1 MHISPSPTTAAFLSL
16 DTNNDNCFPSA
27 LIDLKNATDDSLA
40 PYLTTLPKPY
50 TFTQQHTKT
59 DVHLLLGYTAV
70 LIAAVLF
77 YADYKLGWAAT
88 KAYTGPACVAY
99 FVLNGALTYW
109 IWAVEAGTVFVGIR
123 EGGQKVQ
130 HKQHCSI
137 AHSCLCSVLLTQHY
151 LQLTLKSST
160 QKYKPIY
167 KLKVTYE
174 APSGKRWEDKEM
186 QGSFTQW
193 FNTHGYL
200 QKKELYAWLAGNI
213 EVIGLAETEK
223 EMQTKTKDT
232 GSTSIPLAVEAE
244 PSSFSTG
251 AVAEDA
257 GVTATSSAKKGRG
270 KKKA

>member
-1 MHISPSPTTAAFLSL
+1 MSSASPQKVSL
-16 DTNNDNCFPSA
+16 YSTN
-27 LIDLKNATDDSLA
+27 DLKNATDDSLA

-123 EGGQKVQ
+123 EGGQK
-130 HKQHCSI
+130 
-137 AHSCLCSVLLTQHY
+137 
-151 LQLTLKSST
+151 LTLKSST